1 MHCFDFLSDSP
12 KVSIFQK
19 ARNKTNFGGVLFL
32 IYIII
37 MILISVAYI
46 LDYINNEKFSYEA
59 LTFYNNTNNEEEKIN
74 INKDDELNPYL
85 NFTLSITSR
94 YKDKLVVHDI
104 NNDIYL
110 EKDNMDIYGRSYFNL
125 RRKITD
131 IDLGIYYICAEE
143 KNCSSY
149 YQYFDG
155 FYDNIEFGTTIIKYA
170 GYEINHAK
178 DPPVEISEEKPIITE
193 NILTFPN
200 ILGFGFRTYE
210 WEVIKYKDQRS
221 LFDSLTKRK
230 TEYIFG
236 HLKNDIIEFSKYDN
250 YTKYV
255 NYDFR
260 VGYILPVFEI
270 YFLNEHKEYLFYKRK
285 KVELLDVL
293 ANIGA
298 LFSTIRYIFSFFFSF
313 YSKNFDNYKIIWNI
327 LNYQNKQI
335 KIIELNS
342 NINLSTSLGKRTD
355 KNIIRDINNLEP
367 LIEETPNKSKISLKY
382 SDINNDIDDEDISE
396 SSSIILNKLHF
407 YDYLFNNIYSK
418 CCKKNKKQ
426 EIINTINNIINKF
439 LSVDYLLYNQ
449 IKLENLFKDYKWN
462 NPELNKIQNN
472 KMIMKL
478 KNS

>member
-1 MHCFDFLSDSP
+1 M
-12 KVSIFQK
+12 
-19 ARNKTNFGGVLFL
+19 
-32 IYIII
+32 
-37 MILISVAYI
+37 
-46 LDYINNEKFSYEA
+46 
-59 LTFYNNTNNEEEKIN
+59 
-74 INKDDELNPYL
+74 
-85 NFTLSITSR
+85 
-94 YKDKLVVHDI
+94 
-104 NNDIYL
+104 
-110 EKDNMDIYGRSYFNL
+110 
-125 RRKITD
+125 
-131 IDLGIYYICAEE
+131 
-143 KNCSSY
+143 
-149 YQYFDG
+149 
-155 FYDNIEFGTTIIKYA
+155 
-170 GYEINHAK
+170 
-178 DPPVEISEEKPIITE
+178 
-193 NILTFPN
+193 
-200 ILGFGFRTYE
+200 
-210 WEVIKYKDQRS
+210 
-221 LFDSLTKRK
+221 
-230 TEYIFG
+230 
-236 HLKNDIIEFSKYDN
+236 
-250 YTKYV
+250 
-255 NYDFR
+255 
-260 VGYILPVFEI
+260 
-270 YFLNEHKEYLFYKRK
+270 
-285 KVELLDVL
+285 DVL

-342 NINLSTSLGKRTD
+342 DINLLTSLGKRTD

-367 LIEETPNKSKISLKY
+367 LIGETPNKSKISLKY

>member
-1 MHCFDFLSDSP
+1 M
-12 KVSIFQK
+12 
-19 ARNKTNFGGVLFL
+19 
-32 IYIII
+32 
-37 MILISVAYI
+37 
-46 LDYINNEKFSYEA
+46 
-59 LTFYNNTNNEEEKIN
+59 TFYNNTNNEEEKIN

-255 NYDFR
+255 DYDFR

-342 NINLSTSLGKRTD
+342 NINLLTSLGKRTD

-382 SDINNDIDDEDISE
+382 SDINDIDDEDISE

-407 YDYLFNNIYSK
+407 YDYLFNNIYPK
-418 CCKKNKKQ
+418 C
-426 EIINTINNIINKF
+426 
-439 LSVDYLLYNQ
+439 
-449 IKLENLFKDYKWN
+449 
-462 NPELNKIQNN
+462 
-472 KMIMKL
+472 
-478 KNS
+478 